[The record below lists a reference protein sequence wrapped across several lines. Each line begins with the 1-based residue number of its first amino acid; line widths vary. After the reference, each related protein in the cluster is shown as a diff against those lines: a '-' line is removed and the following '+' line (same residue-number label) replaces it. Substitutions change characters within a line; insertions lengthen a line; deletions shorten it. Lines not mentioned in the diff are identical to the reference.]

1 MSHVDDGTLHAY
13 LDGELSPVESQD
25 VEAHIAQCSG
35 CRDRLEEERA
45 LIARA
50 DELLGLAAPPD
61 RATPPFR
68 PGDREPPV
76 RLWWRVRLP
85 LAWAA
90 TVVLA
95 LGAGMY
101 FGPGALRREQPAA
114 DQRTS
119 DLAAGRAL
127 PPVAAPETVVT
138 HGAAPLAVRRTRA
151 PAAPT
156 SVVVER
162 KSVAKDKYTGEVVA
176 DGASA
181 ADAARPETVVALR
194 ARDELA
200 AGALKQSVAPR
211 PAPAPAPAAFPLPAA
226 QERAA
231 AVARMV
237 GPYALTG
244 PPLTLD
250 SARALVD
257 TDPYA
262 VPDLPVRGIY
272 RARLIGFSA
281 VVVVEQALDSSTA
294 IDVITGRQ
302 APLSLQAV
310 VVTGAARADTE
321 NAAERALRGRAA
333 AAPDSIAAAERKP
346 EAAPARARGAAANRP
361 VTALV
366 VEVRGPLSA
375 DSLAALERRLQPL
388 RP

>member
-25 VEAHIAQCSG
+25 VEAHIAQCPS

-68 PGDREPPV
+68 PGDRAPPV

-181 ADAARPETVVALR
+181 ADAARPETVVA
-194 ARDELA
+194 
-200 AGALKQSVAPR
+200 
-211 PAPAPAPAAFPLPAA
+211 
-226 QERAA
+226 
-231 AVARMV
+231 
-237 GPYALTG
+237 
-244 PPLTLD
+244 
-250 SARALVD
+250 
-257 TDPYA
+257 
-262 VPDLPVRGIY
+262 
-272 RARLIGFSA
+272 
-281 VVVVEQALDSSTA
+281 
-294 IDVITGRQ
+294 
-302 APLSLQAV
+302 PLS
-310 VVTGAARADTE
+310 
-321 NAAERALRGRAA
+321 
-333 AAPDSIAAAERKP
+333 PSPPPKS
-346 EAAPARARGAAANRP
+346 
-361 VTALV
+361 
-366 VEVRGPLSA
+366 VRRL
-375 DSLAALERRLQPL
+375 SLAWSGPT
-388 RP
+388 P

>member
-1 MSHVDDGTLHAY
+1 SRGRGGGWWKRSKPEGKANMSHVDDGTLHAY
-13 LDGELSPVESQD
+13 LDGELPQAEARG
-25 VEAHIAQCSG
+25 VEAHVAECAG

-68 PGDREPPV
+68 PGDRAPPV

-156 SVVVER
+156 RVGVER
-162 KSVAKDKYTGEVVA
+162 KSVAKDQYPGEVGG
-176 DGASA
+176 DGESA
-181 ADAARPETVVALR
+181 AARGRPETVVALR

-200 AGALKQSVAPR
+200 PGALQPSVAPR
-211 PAPAPAPAAFPLPAA
+211 P
-226 QERAA
+226 
-231 AVARMV
+231 
-237 GPYALTG
+237 
-244 PPLTLD
+244 PP
-250 SARALVD
+250 
-257 TDPYA
+257 
-262 VPDLPVRGIY
+262 
-272 RARLIGFSA
+272 
-281 VVVVEQALDSSTA
+281 
-294 IDVITGRQ
+294 
-302 APLSLQAV
+302 
-310 VVTGAARADTE
+310 
-321 NAAERALRGRAA
+321 
-333 AAPDSIAAAERKP
+333 
-346 EAAPARARGAAANRP
+346 
-361 VTALV
+361 
-366 VEVRGPLSA
+366 
-375 DSLAALERRLQPL
+375 
-388 RP
+388 

>member
-13 LDGELSPVESQD
+13 LDGELAPVESQD
-25 VEAHIAQCSG
+25 VEAHIAQCPG

-68 PGDREPPV
+68 PGDRAPPV

-151 PAAPT
+151 
-156 SVVVER
+156 
-162 KSVAKDKYTGEVVA
+162 
-176 DGASA
+176 SA

-211 PAPAPAPAAFPLPAA
+211 PAPAPAAFPLPAA

-333 AAPDSIAAAERKP
+333 AAADSIAAAERKP
-346 EAAPARARGAAANRP
+346 EAAPVRARGAAANRP
-361 VTALV
+361 ATALV